1 MSRYADE
8 LDNAFA
14 ESEFSLNL
22 SIDELKRIQ
31 QQPGTEFCV
40 DCGDSIAPPRR
51 EKVPY
56 AVRCF
61 DCQSLHEQL
70 NRQ

>member
-1 MSRYADE
+1 MSRFADE
-8 LDNAFA
+8 LENAQA
-14 ESEFSLNL
+14 ESEFVLNQTL
-22 SIDELKRIQ
+22 SELKRVQ

-70 NRQ
+70 YRQ

>member
-1 MSRYADE
+1 MNRFADE
-8 LDNAFA
+8 LENAQA
-14 ESEFSLNL
+14 ESEFALNL
-22 SIDELKRIQ
+22 TLTELKRVQ

-40 DCGDSIAPPRR
+40 DCDCEIPAARR

-56 AVRCF
+56 AVRCV

-70 NRQ
+70 YRQ